1 MLVACLALA
10 LSGTGVGY
18 AAATIDTSDI
28 VDDAITSAKINDGAV
43 KLEDIGPPTVREL
56 QISAYASV
64 VVSPRMSIEKS
75 RSRGISKVSRPATGV
90 YCLTL
95 SDATIDAATT
105 APIVTVDWD
114 NSSGA
119 NLSAFVSKTAFGCPS
134 GSDIGVRTFVF
145 KAKGPNK
152 PSNAVAFTL
161 LVP

>member
-1 MLVACLALA
+1 MVASLALV

-18 AAATIDTSDI
+18 AAAKIDTRDI

-56 QISAYASV
+56 QVKAYASV
-64 VVSPRMSIEKS
+64 VVSPRMSIEKA
-75 RSRGISKVSRPATGV
+75 RSRGISKVTRPATGV
-90 YCLTL
+90 YCLTF
-95 SDATIDAATT
+95 SDETLDASTA

-119 NLSAFVSKTAFGCPS
+119 NLSAFVSKTAYGCPS
-134 GSDIGVRTFVF
+134 GSDVGVRTFVF

-152 PSNAVAFTL
+152 PSNLVAFTL